1 MVCEVPFHVEI
12 SSSLEHARVFNLSHE
27 ELMATVVEP
36 WLAGRRFELAE
47 HKWEPSESSLKIL
60 EGRHLDNPDLAFGQ
74 GWSNALRSAENATQ
88 RILEAAPPPSGP
100 DAFVVETEVPE
111 AAVAEML
118 QGREARPVAWAE
130 AAERTDGR
138 DPSVAAVILVVRKRP

>member
-1 MVCEVPFHVEI
+1 MPFHVAI
-12 SSSLEHARVFNLSHE
+12 SSSLQHARVFNLSRE

-47 HKWEPSESSLKIL
+47 HKWEPAETSLKIL
-60 EGRHLDNPDLAFGQ
+60 EGPHLDNPDLAFGQ
-74 GWSNALRSAENATQ
+74 GWSNAERSAENVTQ
-88 RILEAAPPPSGP
+88 QILETAPPPSVP
-100 DAFVVETEVPE
+100 DAFVVETELPE

-118 QGREARPVAWAE
+118 DGREARPVTWAE

-138 DPSVAAVILVVRKRP
+138 DRRVAAVILVVRQGR